1 MAENKGFNCI
11 GKSVAAS
18 GAWEKATGRAQ
29 YVPDMKLPG
38 MLYGKMLRSPY
49 AHARIVNIDTSKA
62 EALEGVKAV
71 ATIKDTPQ
79 VNFGPMGTNEDWYIF
94 AKDKVRFIGDE
105 VAAVAAIDEATAEAA
120 LDLIEVTYEEL
131 PAVFD
136 MEEAMKEGSP
146 VINEKWPDN
155 IASQKHFGQ
164 GDIEAGFA
172 EADLIVEEEFYTNE
186 VYQSYMET
194 MCALVRPEKG
204 SRLTMWVPIQIANK
218 ARLVYA
224 KALGISPEDIRLI
237 KPFMGGG
244 FGAKFE
250 TNIHL
255 ACAVLA
261 RKTGRPVKMINSR
274 HEDFAAGNPR
284 VPIKYRVKM
293 GFKKDGTCT
302 AKYMHLVGNNGCRTV
317 YGPAIMSTACY
328 RIDAL
333 YKFPNVKVDGY
344 LTYTNTVPTG
354 CFRGFG
360 NAQSI
365 FMIERMMDIAAEKL
379 GLRPEEIRKV
389 NAMTPNFTN
398 PHGWR
403 VGTCGLTESID
414 AVLEAAQNRPK
425 TEVSPGK
432 LRGIGMACCNHVS
445 GNRGFF
451 PTFDGSSSL
460 IRIAEDGKITV
471 FHGECDMGQGQDTV
485 FAQIAAEELGA
496 KFSDVRVAEQDSQI
510 SPWGLGSYATRGT
523 TVGGNGI
530 IAGCKAAKK
539 ILFEEAGAMLG
550 VDADQ
555 LDSRESIIFWKRRP
569 EKSLTFSEVGAH
581 YVFNHAG
588 SCIIGN
594 GYYRTGD
601 PLPDP
606 KTSYGNVSPAY
617 IFGCHMAEVEI
628 DTLTG
633 HVDVVNYWAAHDS
646 GRPINPTLLRGQIE
660 GGIGMGLGWAL
671 WEDMIIK
678 DGKVLN
684 DGFLDYR
691 IPGTVDMPRMT
702 TIFIETDEPNGPFGA
717 KGIGEAAINPVAPA
731 IVNAVCNAL
740 GVHFNEL
747 PVTPAR
753 ILAALKTRNKHQVI

>member
-1 MAENKGFNCI
+1 MTRDKEFNVV
-11 GKSVAAS
+11 GKDVTPF

-29 YVPDMKLPG
+29 YVTDMKLPG
-38 MLYGKMLRSPY
+38 MLYGKMLRSPH
-49 AHARIVNIDTSKA
+49 AHARIVSIDTSKA

-71 ATIKDTPQ
+71 ATIADTPQ
-79 VNFGPMGTNEDWYIF
+79 VNFGPIGANEDWYIF

-105 VAAVAAIDEATAEAA
+105 VAAVAAIDEETAEAA
-120 LDLIEVTYEEL
+120 LDLIEVIYEVL

-136 MEEAMKEGSP
+136 MEEAMKEGAP
-146 VINEKWPDN
+146 VINEKWQNN
-155 IASQKHFGQ
+155 IAAQKHFGQ
-164 GDIEAGFA
+164 GDVEAGFA
-172 EADLIVEEEFYTNE
+172 EADLIIEEEFYTNE
-186 VYQSYMET
+186 VYQAYMET
-194 MCALVRPEKG
+194 MAAVVKPEPDN
-204 SRLTMWVPIQIANK
+204 RLTMWLPIQISNK
-218 ARLVYA
+218 ARQVYG
-224 KALGISPEDIRLI
+224 KALGMSPENMRVI

-250 TNIHL
+250 TNLHL

-261 RKTGRPVKMINSR
+261 MKTKRPVKMVNTR
-274 HEDFAAGNPR
+274 HEDFIAGNPR
-284 VPIKYRVKM
+284 VPIKYQVKI

-302 AKYMHLVGNNGCRTV
+302 AKYMHLISNNGARTV

-333 YKFPNVKVDGY
+333 YKFQNVKVDGY
-344 LTYTNTVPTG
+344 LAYTNTVPTG

-360 NAQSI
+360 NSQSV
-365 FMIERMMDIAAEKL
+365 FMIERVMDIAAEKL
-379 GLRPEEIRKV
+379 GLKPEEIRKI
-389 NAMTPNFTN
+389 NAVTPNYTN

-403 VGTCGLTESID
+403 INSCGLSESID
-414 AVLEAAQNRPK
+414 AVVEAVKNRPQ
-425 TEVSPGK
+425 TEIK
-432 LRGIGMACCNHVS
+432 ANKIRGIGMACCNHVS

-460 IRIAEDGKITV
+460 VRIAEDGKVIL

-485 FAQIAAEELGA
+485 FAQICAEELGA
-496 KFSDVRVAEQDSQI
+496 KICDVRVAEQDTQI

-523 TVGGNGI
+523 TVGGNGV
-530 IAGCKAAKK
+530 IAGAKAAKK
-539 ILFEEAGAMLG
+539 ILFEEAGAMLN

-555 LDSRESIIFWKRRP
+555 LDSRDGIIFWKKNP
-569 EKSLTFSEVGAH
+569 ERSLTFSEVGAH

-588 SCIIGN
+588 SCIVGN

-601 PLPDP
+601 PMPDP

-617 IFGCHMAEVEI
+617 IFGTHAAEVEI
-628 DTLTG
+628 DTETG
-633 HVDVVNYWAAHDS
+633 HVDVINYWAAHDS
-646 GRPINPTLLRGQIE
+646 GTPVNPTLLRGQIE

-671 WEDMIIK
+671 SEDMIIK

-691 IPGTVDMPRMT
+691 IPGAVDMPRINTM
-702 TIFIETDEPNGPFGA
+702 FIVTDEPNGPFGA

-731 IVNAVCNAL
+731 IVNAICDAI
-740 GVHFNEL
+740 GVHLNEL
-747 PVTPAR
+747 PITPEKV
-753 ILAALKTRNKHQVI
+753 LAALKTKTTN

>member
-172 EADLIVEEEFYTNE
+172 EADLIVEEEFNTNE